1 MSVYAFIQSPKNDG
15 TDFFVKDGIL
25 IEDLE
30 IAYKYLNK
38 IDTFFELASNQKRP
52 TYIQNKDQHIFVGF
66 HNEKDNSNRRREF
79 LLSWNSTDSRD
90 IILETIKK
98 IGVTDEFNYDNLKKE
113 KSNKNMFFYIVIIA
127 LLVILYKIF
136 QK

>member
-79 LLSWNSTDSRD
+79 LISWNTTDSKEM
-90 IILETIKK
+90 ILETVKK
-98 IGVTDEFNYDNLKKE
+98 IGVADEFNYDSLEQN
-113 KSNKNMFFYIVIIA
+113 KSKPKLLFYILIIA
-127 LLVILYKIF
+127 VVMILYKLF

>member
-90 IILETIKK
+90 IILETAKR

-127 LLVILYKIF
+127 LLIILYKIF

>member
-90 IILETIKK
+90 IILETVKK

>member
-1 MSVYAFIQSPKNDG
+1 MSVFAYVQSAKNDG
-15 TDFFVKDGIL
+15 MYLLAKDGEL
-25 IEDLE
+25 KNTNDNFIEYMPTIKE
-30 IAYKYLNK
+30 
-38 IDTFFELASNQKRP
+38 FFKLAHEKERP
-52 TYIQNKDQHIFVGF
+52 TYINNKNQHIFVGF

-90 IILETIKK
+90 IILETAKR

-127 LLVILYKIF
+127 LLIILYKIF